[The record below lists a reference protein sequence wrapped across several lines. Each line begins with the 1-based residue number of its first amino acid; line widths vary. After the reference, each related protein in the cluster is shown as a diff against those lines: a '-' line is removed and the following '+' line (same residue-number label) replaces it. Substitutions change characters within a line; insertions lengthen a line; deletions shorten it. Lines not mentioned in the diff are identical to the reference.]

1 MFLISPL
8 YIPIVQVYILR
19 IIYEYSCKKACYH
32 VCELCILP
40 FAYIRGVGERETVIS
55 ERETVISVFV
65 DYLIRHFLRT
75 PHTTRRRL
83 ETTISKLFLQ

>member
-8 YIPIVQVYILR
+8 YIGIVQVYILR
-19 IIYEYSCKKACYH
+19 IIYEYSCSKVITFVSYVYYLLPTSE
-32 VCELCILP
+32 VC
-40 FAYIRGVGERETVIS
+40 ARERETVIS
-55 ERETVISVFV
+55 DRETVISVFV

-83 ETTISKLFLQ
+83 ETTISNLFLQ